1 MNVPNLCRK
10 SAGARTAGNGFTPG
24 KSSGFTLI
32 ELLVVIAIIAILA
45 AILFPVFAQAR
56 ESAYKATCQ
65 SNLRQLGVAFQMY
78 AVDYDDTFPC
88 PGGGTNL
95 ISGGSPQTGWIQTNA
110 DGSIGGIYPYV
121 KSGDK
126 RNAKGNMFSCPSAL
140 NFTGTSLGAN
150 VPGVDRQR
158 SFIMNDYLRASHP
171 GTYVTNVVASTPA
184 QPDSFASGISSASVS
199 EPASLILLYE
209 GTQRTDAANAGATNR
224 NGAPLHRRTAGV
236 SSRPPLTIGFP
247 VGLHSGKTVSNFL
260 FCDGHV
266 KAMRPG
272 ATWTRAIDG
281 AFQQVNPEVW
291 NKVCV
296 PNLDNFACGSG
307 QKDLWNPQ
315 IGGVV
320 YP

>member
-1 MNVPNLCRK
+1 MPRNNL
-10 SAGARTAGNGFTPG
+10 RTA
-24 KSSGFTLI
+24 FTLI

-56 ESAYKATCQ
+56 ESAYKATCA
-65 SNLRQLGVAFQMY
+65 SNMRQLGLAFLMY

-88 PGGGTNL
+88 PGGGTRL
-95 ISGGSPQTGWIQTNA
+95 TSDGRSPQTGWIQA
-110 DGSIGGIYPYV
+110 RPDGSISGIFPYV
-121 KSGDK
+121 KSGSK
-126 RNAKGNMFSCPSAL
+126 TNAKANMFSCPSAL

-171 GTYVTNVVASTPA
+171 GTYVTNVAPTTPS
-184 QPDSFASGISSASVS
+184 QPDSFATGISSASVP
-199 EPASLILLYE
+199 EPSNLILLYE
-209 GTQRTDAANAGATNR
+209 GSQRVDAANAGATNR
-224 NGAPLHRRTAGV
+224 NGAPLHHRTRGT
-236 SSRPPLTIGFP
+236 SSRPPFTIGFP
-247 VGLHSGKTVSNFL
+247 VGLHSGRNMSNFL
-260 FCDGHV
+260 FADGHV
-266 KAMRPG
+266 KTMKPG
-272 ATWTRAIDG
+272 ATWTHAIDG

-296 PNLDNFACGSG
+296 PNLDNFACSSG